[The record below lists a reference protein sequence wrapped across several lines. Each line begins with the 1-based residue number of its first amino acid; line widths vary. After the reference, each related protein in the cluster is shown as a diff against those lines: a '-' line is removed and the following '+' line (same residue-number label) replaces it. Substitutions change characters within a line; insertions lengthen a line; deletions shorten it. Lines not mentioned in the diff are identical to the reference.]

1 MSFYNKNLTIISP
14 IFSFHLKKKKTILK
28 RTYESHFTD
37 SFINI
42 KDFIDA
48 WTDDIKKDD
57 VIKFVNYIDANML
70 FIPVTKE
77 DGKTKISRKVYYCS
91 ECKKW
96 LKICDSI
103 KNIKQHAS
111 LHVSTIFKKETQ
123 GKTDISTDKQK
134 KVFIKNIVA
143 FVLFE
148 NNSFKSI
155 ESSFLK
161 NISNDIPNRQQLTKI
176 LTKVANF
183 TRGEIK
189 NTLLNSTANYL
200 TFDEWTDS
208 RNRSY
213 LGITIRSY
221 IDKKYH
227 DFFLDLIYLYSEINC
242 ANLLSTEIKK
252 SLKMYGLLIEDITS
266 CTTDNCSLMVATGD
280 KLLIWR
286 IPCVLHIFNN
296 VFKVFVSSIKTTIS
310 PIFDLITFLSS
321 SSKYQNFLDRKLE
334 NGTKIH
340 KVPSYTEVRW
350 TSFCNCIITL
360 FETKDY
366 IEEFFGVKKFLDQK
380 QIYYLSLLQRICKNF
395 KNVVLLYEQD
405 SFAAISYFLVDIKNL
420 NYLFTELETTEFSSG
435 AKKAKEKI
443 QEYKNIFFY
452 FWDVIAPISV
462 LLNPKIEDYRLLLTD
477 KQVEAAKNEIARRM
491 TNYSNQDD
499 TSESSESDQEII
511 DRLTP
516 FKSKETTSI
525 VRQSPL
531 VNLLENR
538 NHHIKDLKDF
548 WEKKKGT
555 VDNQIALVAL
565 EVLGALVTSVMSERS
580 FSKGRYV
587 LNEHR
592 TNLSTENARDHL
604 LIKCNRE
611 IAMKCI
617 DVMNIFDDD

>member
-1 MSFYNKNLTIISP
+1 M
-14 IFSFHLKKKKTILK
+14 
-28 RTYESHFTD
+28 
-37 SFINI
+37 
-42 KDFIDA
+42 
-48 WTDDIKKDD
+48 
-57 VIKFVNYIDANML
+57 
-70 FIPVTKE
+70 
-77 DGKTKISRKVYYCS
+77 
-91 ECKKW
+91 
-96 LKICDSI
+96 
-103 KNIKQHAS
+103 
-111 LHVSTIFKKETQ
+111 
-123 GKTDISTDKQK
+123 
-134 KVFIKNIVA
+134 
-143 FVLFE
+143 
-148 NNSFKSI
+148 
-155 ESSFLK
+155 
-161 NISNDIPNRQQLTKI
+161 
-176 LTKVANF
+176 
-183 TRGEIK
+183 
-189 NTLLNSTANYL
+189 
-200 TFDEWTDS
+200 
-208 RNRSY
+208 
-213 LGITIRSY
+213 
-221 IDKKYH
+221 
-227 DFFLDLIYLYSEINC
+227 DLIYLYSEINC
-242 ANLLSTEIKK
+242 ADLLSTEIKK

-395 KNVVLLYEQD
+395 KNVVLLYEQN

>member
-1 MSFYNKNLTIISP
+1 M
-14 IFSFHLKKKKTILK
+14 K

-350 TSFCNCIITL
+350 TSFFNCIITL

>member
-1 MSFYNKNLTIISP
+1 M
-14 IFSFHLKKKKTILK
+14 K

-242 ANLLSTEIKK
+242 ADLLSTEIKK